1 MDDINEAMAIIQNFL
16 EKGNTIYAIN
26 SDGETFTLEKGC
38 LLLSVD
44 NSHMQTFVKE
54 MKGNE
59 IFL

>member
-1 MDDINEAMAIIQNFL
+1 MDINEAMVTLQNFL
-16 EKGNTIYAIN
+16 EKGNVIYAIN
-26 SDGETFTLEKGC
+26 SNGETFTLEKGC

-54 MKGNE
+54 VKTNE